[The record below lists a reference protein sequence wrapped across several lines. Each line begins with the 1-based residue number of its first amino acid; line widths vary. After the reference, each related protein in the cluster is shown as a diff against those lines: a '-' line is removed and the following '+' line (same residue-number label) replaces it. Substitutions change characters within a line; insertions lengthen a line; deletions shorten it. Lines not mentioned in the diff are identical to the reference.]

1 MARPPAAVPR
11 RAPGIRWDR
20 LGRIALLGVLGL
32 VLYLYIG
39 PTRSWIATYRE
50 SHRRHA
56 ELQALQRENQRL
68 RQEAKALR
76 DPASLELQ
84 ARRVGMVK
92 GGEKEF
98 VVSGLR

>member
-1 MARPPAAVPR
+1 VARPPAAIPR
-11 RAPGIRWDR
+11 HSGIRWDR

-39 PTRSWIATYRE
+39 PTRSFIATMKA

-56 ELQALQRENQRL
+56 ELQALQRTNAQL
-68 RQEAKALR
+68 RHERDALR
-76 DPASLELQ
+76 DPATLELQ
-84 ARRVGMVK
+84 ARRLGMVK

-98 VVSGLR
+98 VVRGLR